1 MKALLFA
8 FLLISFVSQNG
19 STILAAKGYIAS
31 TSPIRRFLVSS
42 GFGNL
47 VRDSGTSLYDASG
60 FRFISDQGTNVRK
73 ATMKNYTLV
82 EVESDGSFME
92 RKGENLAFSK
102 GMLDER
108 RINSERLF
116 GVLNKMDKNTCI
128 SKLLCEI
135 GANPASFGAVGF
147 KINTYITSV
156 PPVTWNS
163 ATFPYIEAF
172 QAGST
177 EGVNVC
183 RHYSDCIYDLHR
195 IVYFLWSIINPI
207 HV

>member
-1 MKALLFA
+1 MKTSLFA
-8 FLLISFVSQNG
+8 VLLISLVSENH

-31 TSPIRRFLVSS
+31 TTPVRNFLVSS
-42 GFGNL
+42 GIGYL
-47 VRDSGTSLYDASG
+47 VRDSAAALYDVSSY
-60 FRFISDQGTNVRK
+60 RFVSDQGTKVRK
-73 ATMKNYTLV
+73 AIMKNYTLV
-82 EVESDGSFME
+82 EVGSDGSFKE
-92 RKGENLAFSK
+92 RKGENLIPGRVES
-102 GMLDER
+102 DER
-108 RINSERLF
+108 RTYSERLF

-135 GANPASFGAVGF
+135 GANPVSFGYIGF
-147 KINTYITSV
+147 KINTYIKSV

-177 EGVNVC
+177 GGITVC
-183 RHYSDCIYDLHR
+183 RHYSGCAYDLNR
-195 IVYFLWSIINPI
+195 IVYFLWSLIQPI